1 MYNNKLLTINN
12 NFFLF
17 LFLIAS
23 YNINTDVIGNPKG
36 RLHINNL
43 TF

>member
-23 YNINTDVIGNPKG
+23 YNINTDVSGNSPYSSNRIKFFG
-36 RLHINNL
+36 
-43 TF
+43 